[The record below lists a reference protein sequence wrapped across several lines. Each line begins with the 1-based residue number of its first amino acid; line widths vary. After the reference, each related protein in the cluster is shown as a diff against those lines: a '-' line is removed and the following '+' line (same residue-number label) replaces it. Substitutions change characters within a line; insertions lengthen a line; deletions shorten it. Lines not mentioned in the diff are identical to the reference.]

1 MNVLN
6 TPTILTLIRLILSP
20 LILPV
25 LFVYL
30 LPCNN
35 IYINILMALLFI
47 AFSLTDFLDGYLAR
61 KYSQETALGSVLDP
75 IADKFLVYST
85 LLALAVVNKLFF
97 FWVVLLIGREF
108 FMMGLRQVALENSF
122 SVKVSSLGKTK
133 TFIQMVCLTYIIFNP
148 FQSMGYS
155 NAWNIVELIL
165 ILATVSLSLFSA
177 GVYYKIFI
185 KKFMQKY
192 KEGNDH

>member
-1 MNVLN
+1 MTIFN

-20 LILPV
+20 LVLPV

-30 LPCNN
+30 LPYNN
-35 IYINILMALLFI
+35 IYINILLALLFI

-108 FMMGLRQVALENSF
+108 FMMGLRQVALENNF

-133 TFIQMVCLTYIIFNP
+133 TF
-148 FQSMGYS
+148 
-155 NAWNIVELIL
+155 
-165 ILATVSLSLFSA
+165 
-177 GVYYKIFI
+177 
-185 KKFMQKY
+185 
-192 KEGNDH
+192 